1 MNVDTIL
8 NFQYRKILT
17 AKDDLWQDLREDW
30 DSEGDLQISLTA
42 AMSLFIIDLD
52 SLSYPEIGEEE
63 RVFLGQMIRILEE
76 HPDEDVMV
84 SLTDVQRQDMTEIAG
99 KFRLD
104 DEWHKLVVLQFAD
117 LANYLN
123 PMMFIGK
130 GMLEEIL

>member
-1 MNVDTIL
+1 MNVDTIMNL
-8 NFQYRKILT
+8 QYRKILT
-17 AKDDLWQDLREDW
+17 VKEDLWQDLREDW
-30 DSEGDLQISLTA
+30 DSEGDIQIPLTA

-63 RVFLGQMIRILEE
+63 RAFLGQMIRILEE

-104 DEWHKLVVLQFAD
+104 DEWHKYIVLRFAN
-117 LANYLN
+117 LANYLK
-123 PMMFIGK
+123 PVMFIGK